1 MNYKHVSSVREMVEY
16 NPLHPNISMLILH
29 NTLYFF
35 PEVLTRR
42 ICSTIK
48 SFFSFFFIFFIL
60 VTLICDSGEP
70 L

>member
-1 MNYKHVSSVREMVEY
+1 MNYQHVSPVREMVEY

-35 PEVLTRR
+35 LKMLTRR

-48 SFFSFFFIFFIL
+48 SFFSFFIIFFIL